1 MKRVV
6 TAVLALCAAGCLNT
20 VEDHWCDSQTPCT
33 QGFVCTSTFH
43 CIAAPRGDGGTGGGH
58 DGGSGGG
65 SGGGGAFGG
74 GSGGSSGGGGGSSG
88 GGGGASGGGGG
99 AFGGGGGAFGGGAGG
114 GGFFVDAGGGPGGG
128 PGGGGGSTICS
139 FASCQS
145 GCCFGDR
152 CVPFNSQGN
161 PVCGAF
167 GQVCMACGP
176 NEGCV
181 AGKCQPVFVIDGG
194 TTGVIGAACTT
205 DQSCG
210 SDGLGFCIPAFDPS
224 GQSTG
229 FVGGYCS
236 RMCDNTPCPPGGSC
250 IPAQTSTGG
259 TVNVCFASCM
269 TQVSCRMG
277 YRCDTQNGGICVP

>member
-1 MKRVV
+1 MKRAVI
-6 TAVLALCAAGCLNT
+6 AVLALVAAGCLNA

-65 SGGGGAFGG
+65 AGGGRGGGGGA
-74 GSGGSSGGGGGSSG
+74 GGGGGSFG
-88 GGGGASGGGGG
+88 GGTGGASGGGGG
-99 AFGGGGGAFGGGAGG
+99 AFGGGTGG
-114 GGFFVDAGGGPGGG
+114 GGFFIDAGGG
-128 PGGGGGSTICS
+128 PGGGGGSSVCS
-139 FASCQS
+139 LQSCLS

-152 CVPFNSQGN
+152 CVPFNSQGSA
-161 PVCGAF
+161 VCGAF
-167 GQVCMACGP
+167 GQVCQACGL
-176 NEGCV
+176 NEGCL
-181 AGKCQPVFVIDGG
+181 AGKCQPAFGIDGG
-194 TTGVIGAACTT
+194 NTGVVGGACTT

-210 SDGLGFCIPAFDPS
+210 SDGLGFCIPALDPT
-224 GQSTG
+224 GVSTG

-236 RMCDNTPCPPGGSC
+236 RMCDNAPCPAGASC

-269 TQVSCRMG
+269 NQVSCRPG
-277 YRCDTQNGGICVP
+277 YRCDTQNGGVCVP